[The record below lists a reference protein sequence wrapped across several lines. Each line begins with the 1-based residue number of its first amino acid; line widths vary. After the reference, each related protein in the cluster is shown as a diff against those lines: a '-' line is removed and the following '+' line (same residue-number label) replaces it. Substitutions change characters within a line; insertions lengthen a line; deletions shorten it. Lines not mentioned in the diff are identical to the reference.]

1 MRLDRRTITR
11 FRARHRRGVAALCAA
26 LAVLSLGVS
35 LRPPPLPVISVAVAV
50 QALPTGHRLEA
61 RDLRSVEI
69 PRSIGAA
76 PAGGTAPEGFIGRVL
91 AAPVTAGE
99 PVSEARLVAPT
110 VAAWAGPSGTSPL
123 PVRFADAGAVDLI
136 DAGQRLDVLAAS
148 GPELGGELPEARV
161 VASGVLVLAVVR
173 SPQSSADGLIGG
185 GEQPTGGGS
194 GHSDLVVLAATPQ
207 QTLALAAAEAGS
219 RLTFSLATSDA
230 PVAVPE

>member
-11 FRARHRRGVAALCAA
+11 FLARHRRGVAALCAA
-26 LAVLSLGVS
+26 LAVLSLGLAV
-35 LRPPPLPVISVAVAV
+35 RPPALPLISVAVAA
-50 QALPTGHRLEA
+50 QAMPTGHRLEA
-61 RDLRSVEI
+61 SDLRRVDV
-69 PRSIGAA
+69 PRAVA
-76 PAGGTAPEGFIGRVL
+76 PVPAGGTAPEQFVGRVL

-110 VAAWAGPSGTSPL
+110 AAAWTGPSGTSPV
-123 PVRFADAGAVDLI
+123 PVRFADAGAVGLI

-148 GPELGGELPEARV
+148 GPELGDELPLARV

-173 SPQSSADGLIGG
+173 SPQSSEDGLMGG
-185 GEQPTGGGS
+185 GEQPAGDGA

-219 RLTFSLATSDA
+219 RLTFSIAAPGA
-230 PVAVPE
+230 PVGLAE